1 MLYAGKVSCVGI
13 VFLLLTTWISGPRPT
28 PLDSGQN
35 LTKEEPGAKHWN
47 DVQDSRDLNAVKQMQ
62 QTLQDEGQYRGK
74 IDGALGL
81 RTRASIRGFQRAE
94 NLPVTGQLDIE
105 TAGKLGVTPEVR
117 TETIDET
124 PKDKPSAGIIWAK
137 DSRRLSRTRRSA
149 ARKVAV
155 PETDGGENTEASRG
169 AR

>member
-1 MLYAGKVSCVGI
+1 MLYAGKVGCVGV
-13 VFLLLTTWISGPRPT
+13 VFLLVTTWISGPGLT
-28 PLDSGQN
+28 PLG
-35 LTKEEPGAKHWN
+35 
-47 DVQDSRDLNAVKQMQ
+47 SRGSLNRQAAGDQHGSDLNDATNADAVKQMQ